1 MKVPWENSDATA
13 CYSGSG
19 FIIVACSAS
28 AEIRSGP
35 NILSRASQHR
45 QAEHELSD
53 RVVARFLDG
62 SRPGMMLDLER
73 VHADAEK
80 VTDFCAK
87 NPDVKVFEAAKLLFG
102 H

>member
-1 MKVPWENSDATA
+1 MRLLVALFLTLSSLNAAPTQRFDLDLISCREFLSTDKRNINYLIVWLR
-13 CYSGSG
+13 G
-19 FIIVACSAS
+19 FWTEAD
-28 AEIRSGP
+28 
-35 NILSRASQHR
+35 
-45 QAEHELSD
+45 QA
-53 RVVARFLDG
+53 
-62 SRPGMMLDLER
+62 MMLDLER

>member
-1 MKVPWENSDATA
+1 MRPLVTLVLALSSLHAAPAQKFDLDLISCRELLSTDKQNMNYLIVWLR
-13 CYSGSG
+13 G
-19 FIIVACSAS
+19 FWTEAD
-28 AEIRSGP
+28 
-35 NILSRASQHR
+35 
-45 QAEHELSD
+45 QA
-53 RVVARFLDG
+53 
-62 SRPGMMLDLER
+62 MMLDLER